1 MNLYRW
7 PNTCNKTFTVNRKS
21 YDRRRSD
28 SDMHTPGSI
37 FFLLFFFA
45 AVALVLTNVVGYLLP
60 NLRKALIVKRIIF
73 FVSENDRRI
82 AQLLYQW
89 FTCLQS
95 HSHIVIKYSSA
106 FSGGNVKAAR
116 LYFELLG
123 YLGGQSGL
131 NTTINTQNNYIQI
144 NGTVFSQ
151 ESIKHL
157 KPEQLNQIE
166 NLIKNTNSDFK
177 VTSKGFDK
185 QIILPTFLK

>member
-1 MNLYRW
+1 MPTKTEIATKTVLSRQTIHKHLKDFATHPLYAEQMLQF
-7 PNTCNKTFTVNRKS
+7 KIMA
-21 YDRRRSD
+21 DRV
-28 SDMHTPGSI
+28 MAKVLKI
-37 FFLLFFFA
+37 
-45 AVALVLTNVVGYLLP
+45 AVLG
-60 NLRKALIVKRIIF
+60 
-73 FVSENDRRI
+73 E
-82 AQLLYQW
+82 
-89 FTCLQS
+89 
-95 HSHIVIKYSSA
+95 
-106 FSGGNVKAAR
+106 GNVKAAR